1 MQQLRVSRKL
11 SREQLV
17 YRCLSFYEL
26 MDMLTF
32 SQLGL
37 PYLDEQQRTRVLN
50 AAAWRAAHLP
60 KGAGRGR
67 ARGAQTQEAPS
78 APPSEAESVRP
89 FAWQSWRLDA
99 ESSLDAWRRA
109 YGNHA
114 QGVCLVSSVEALGTA
129 IFPAAGTSLC
139 LLHARELDGSSAE
152 PGAHLVASAGPEL
165 AAYREGLSQLR
176 LRVDV
181 GGLLQA
187 LLVPVDASPRF
198 LDLVA
203 KVVQDRVWVPVE
215 RMLPLRDPWGLAR
228 ARSGRAADAADRA
241 APWQTPLLAG

>member
-37 PYLDEQQRTRVLN
+37 PYLEEQQRARILGT
-50 AAAWRAAHLP
+50 AAWRSAHTP
-60 KGAGRGR
+60 NAAGRRRSR
-67 ARGAQTQEAPS
+67 AAQGATPS
-78 APPSEAESVRP
+78 PQAAEGMRP
-89 FAWQSWRLDA
+89 FAWQSWQLDA
-99 ESSLDAWRRA
+99 ESSLNVWRQA
-109 YGNHA
+109 YGSHA
-114 QGVCLVSSVEALGTA
+114 QGVCLVSNVGALSASVFAG
-129 IFPAAGTSLC
+129 AGTTLC
-139 LLHARELDGSSAE
+139 LLHARELDGASAD
-152 PGAHLVASAGPEL
+152 PGAYLLASAGPEL
-165 AAYREGLSQLR
+165 AAYREGLAELR

-203 KVVQDRVWVPVE
+203 KVVQDRVWIPVE

-228 ARSGRAADAADRA
+228 ARNGRTAETAGRPTAA
-241 APWQTPLLAG
+241 WQAPLLAG